1 MYYVYVERMF
11 YEMFQDFKKA
21 EDFCLLNAERYD
33 WQEWHIQG
41 EQKQILKSSKEK
53 NPHPRLS

>member
-21 EDFCLLNAERYD
+21 EDFCLLNAERHG
-33 WQEWHIQG
+33 WKEWHIQG
-41 EQKQILKSSKEK
+41 EQKQIISSSKETNK
-53 NPHPRLS
+53 NPGLS